1 MIVLI
6 GCVAIGA
13 LIWLLAYCLGS
24 ESDAEKR
31 RALAPID
38 RVVSKS
44 VDAVQDTTM
53 REVA

>member
-31 RALAPID
+31 RGGAPINQVAMSHLGATEEMTR
-38 RVVSKS
+38 RV
-44 VDAVQDTTM
+44 A
-53 REVA
+53 